1 MEARAAWDPQA
12 SINRT
17 AHMSEADDDMQDTG
31 AIEARLRAAASL
43 PDLLA
48 ATFDAFEAIRQIA
61 RDCEDQVPEALLA
74 AFMTAADAA
83 VDGREAV
90 TSAPSLPP
98 HGRADTKIDVSSAA
112 SDGAKGV
119 GALARLAVVLR
130 DHLTRAS
137 PDAVAPADQAA
148 CAGGALAAGRI
159 WQLMAGGDDGA
170 CPW

>member
-61 RDCEDQVPEALLA
+61 RDCEDQV
-74 AFMTAADAA
+74 
-83 VDGREAV
+83 R
-90 TSAPSLPP
+90 
-98 HGRADTKIDVSSAA
+98 HQHNDVEW
-112 SDGAKGV
+112 
-119 GALARLAVVLR
+119 L
-130 DHLTRAS
+130 
-137 PDAVAPADQAA
+137 
-148 CAGGALAAGRI
+148 
-159 WQLMAGGDDGA
+159 
-170 CPW
+170 